1 MTLQYTLILIINLIP
16 YYLGIG
22 FTISAFYSLIIF
34 STRDEE
40 AELNVGEIILAIFL
54 YPFIIYQIFKNYKN
68 GK

>member
-1 MTLQYTLILIINLIP
+1 
-16 YYLGIG
+16 LGIG
-22 FTISAFYSLIIF
+22 FTISAFYSLIVF